1 MTVSSA
7 PPTHVRPIRYLSHA
21 PADLADWFAPVIRNY
36 RGIATGRILS
46 SVVLD
51 KSSADISRRVAGPQ

>member
-1 MTVSSA
+1 M
-7 PPTHVRPIRYLSHA
+7 
-21 PADLADWFAPVIRNY
+21 ADWFAPVVTNY

-51 KSSADISRRVAGPQ
+51 KIPTS